1 MKPKHVLVLGGLLA
15 GLTTAALTAAQEPAP
30 ARTTDQQKLKD
41 RVDALESRQKADEE
55 KADRAAFEKDR
66 IEQIQQHFEAYYG
79 KAHTTEMRV
88 LEAIVAILTLFVAFA
103 ALFGF
108 SVFEQRVQHAVGRAT
123 TNLETKFREK
133 LAEELETLKNLNT
146 VRLNQI
152 EDGVNCRTY
161 YNFYFAQGEA
171 AGADGRP
178 GEALDSFRRA
188 LKTYKSCKNRGVFA
202 PANGGRVLRHIFAT
216 MQKLHKD
223 KFTDEAQKEL
233 NDKLYDDLKHE
244 LALAALEVNGL
255 SPLVRERMAAQHAP
269 EETHPTTAADTTAHS
284 PGPLQVFRKGKQIG
298 EIEGSDT
305 FRCGG
310 QIPSTP
316 PLEVLCERC
325 AKERGYH
332 W

>member
-1 MKPKHVLVLGGLLA
+1 MKPKHLLA
-15 GLTTAALTAAQEPAP
+15 LGVLFAGLATASLTAAQEPAP
-30 ARTTDQQKLKD
+30 PRTPEQQKLKD
-41 RVDALESRQKADEE
+41 RVDVLESRQKADEE
-55 KADRAAFEKDR
+55 KADRAALEKDR
-66 IEQIQQHFEAYYG
+66 TEKAQQQYEDYYG
-79 KAHTTEMRV
+79 KAHIEMRV
-88 LEAIVAILTLFVAFA
+88 LEGTVAILTLFVGLA

-108 SVFEQRVQHAVGRAT
+108 SVFEQRIQHAVGRAT
-123 TNLETKFREK
+123 TNLETKFGEK
-133 LAEELETLKNLNT
+133 LAEELETLKNSNT
-146 VRLNQI
+146 ARLNQI

-171 AGADGRP
+171 AGGDGRH

-188 LKTYKSCKNRGVFA
+188 LKTYKSCKTRGVFA
-202 PANGGRVLRHIFAT
+202 PANGARVLRHIFVT

-233 NDKLYDDLKHE
+233 GDKLYDELKHE

-284 PGPLQVFRKGKQIG
+284 PGPLQVFRKGRQIG

-316 PLEVLCERC
+316 PLEVLCKRC
-325 AKERGYH
+325 AKARGYD

>member
-1 MKPKHVLVLGGLLA
+1 MKRKSLLA
-15 GLTTAALTAAQEPAP
+15 LGVLFAGLATSSLTAAQEPAP
-30 ARTTDQQKLKD
+30 PRTTEQQKLKD

-55 KADRAAFEKDR
+55 KADRAALEKDR
-66 IEQIQQHFEAYYG
+66 IEQMQQHFEAYYG

-88 LEAIVAILTLFVAFA
+88 LEATVAILTLFVAFA

-123 TNLETKFREK
+123 TNLETKFGEK

-146 VRLNQI
+146 ARLNQI

-171 AGADGRP
+171 AGADGRH

-188 LKTYKSCKNRGVFA
+188 LKTYKSCKTRGVFA
-202 PANGGRVLRHIFAT
+202 AANGGRVLRHIFLT

-233 NDKLYDDLKHE
+233 GDKLYDDLKHE

-255 SPLVRERMAAQHAP
+255 PALVRERMAAHPAA

-284 PGPLQVFRKGKQIG
+284 PGPLKVFREGEQIG
-298 EIEGSDT
+298 EMEGSDT

-316 PLEVLCERC
+316 PLEVLCKRC
-325 AKERGYH
+325 AKARGYH

>member
-1 MKPKHVLVLGGLLA
+1 MKPKHVLVLGVLLA

-30 ARTTDQQKLKD
+30 PRTTEQQKLKD

-55 KADRAAFEKDR
+55 KADRAALEKDR
-66 IEQIQQHFEAYYG
+66 TEKTQQQYEDYYG
-79 KAHTTEMRV
+79 KIHTEMRV
-88 LEAIVAILTLFVAFA
+88 LEGGVAILTLFVGFA

-108 SVFEQRVQHAVGRAT
+108 SVFDQRIQHAVGRTT
-123 TNLETKFREK
+123 TNLETKFGEK
-133 LAEELETLKNLNT
+133 LAEELETLKNSNT
-146 VRLNQI
+146 ARLNQI

-171 AGADGRP
+171 ASGDGRH

-188 LKTYKSCKNRGVFA
+188 LKTYKSCKTRGVFA
-202 PANGGRVLRHIFAT
+202 PANGGRVLRHIFVT

-233 NDKLYDDLKHE
+233 GDKLYDDLKHE

-298 EIEGSDT
+298 DIEGSDT
-305 FRCGG
+305 FRCGD

-325 AKERGYH
+325 AKARGYH

>member
-1 MKPKHVLVLGGLLA
+1 MKPKDLLTLGVLVASLA
-15 GLTTAALTAAQEPAP
+15 IASLTAAQEPAP
-30 ARTTDQQKLKD
+30 PRTTEQQKLKD
-41 RVDALESRQKADEE
+41 RVEALELRQKTDEE
-55 KADRAAFEKDR
+55 KADRAALEKDR
-66 IEQIQQHFEAYYG
+66 TEKIQQQYEDYYG
-79 KAHTTEMRV
+79 KMHTEMRV
-88 LEAIVAILTLFVAFA
+88 LEGSVAILTLFVGFA
-103 ALFGF
+103 AFFGF
-108 SVFEQRVQHAVGRAT
+108 SVFDQRIQHALGRAA
-123 TNLETKFREK
+123 TNLETKSGEK
-133 LAEELETLKNLNT
+133 LAEELETLKSSNT
-146 VRLNQI
+146 ARLNQI

-171 AGADGRP
+171 ASADGRH

-188 LKTYKSCKNRGVFA
+188 LKTYKSCKTRGVFA
-202 PANGGRVLRHIFAT
+202 PANGGRVLRHIFVT
-216 MQKLHKD
+216 IQKLHKD

-233 NDKLYDDLKHE
+233 GDKLYDDLKHE
-244 LALAALEVNGL
+244 LALAALEVNGF
-255 SPLVRERMAAQHAP
+255 SPLVRERMAAQHAS
-269 EETHPTTAADTTAHS
+269 EETHPATVADTVAHS

-325 AKERGYH
+325 AKARGYH